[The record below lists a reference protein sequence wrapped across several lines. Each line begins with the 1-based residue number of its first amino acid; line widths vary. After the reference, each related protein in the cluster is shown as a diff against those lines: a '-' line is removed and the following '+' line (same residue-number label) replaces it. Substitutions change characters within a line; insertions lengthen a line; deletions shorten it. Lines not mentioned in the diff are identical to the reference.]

1 MPGKAKEEQ
10 GGGWDGRD
18 GTYILADGLVNG
30 YPHWLLKTGDG
41 SQAIWFNKVTS
52 SWFVGPKKDL
62 GTNTGG
68 ISGPNGKDSYPNE
81 IKQGWRYGD
90 LVQGT
95 PTFLDLGPNDVI
107 FKAIG
112 TFFKPLLNK
121 INSAF
126 LLVTLFKNFKNCF

>member
-1 MPGKAKEEQ
+1 MAGKAKEKQ
-10 GGGWDGRD
+10 GKWVE
-18 GTYILADGLVNG
+18 GTYILGDSLVNG

-52 SWFVGPKKDL
+52 SWFVGTKEVL

-68 ISGPNGKDSYPNE
+68 IGGPNGKDSYPNE
-81 IKQGWRYGD
+81 IKQGWRYVTD
-90 LVQGT
+90 PDDPWADAT
-95 PTFLDLGPNDVI
+95 PSEII

-121 INSAF
+121 INSA
-126 LLVTLFKNFKNCF
+126 LLLATAFKNFKNCF